1 MLSARCLHLMVT
13 HQMNRK
19 NMNSTGIK
27 VQVEQYVK
35 VGKLDG
41 YAFNGPIT
49 IFKSDEEI
57 VKFRPSSD

>member
-1 MLSARCLHLMVT
+1 MVT

-35 VGKLDG
+35 VGKLNG